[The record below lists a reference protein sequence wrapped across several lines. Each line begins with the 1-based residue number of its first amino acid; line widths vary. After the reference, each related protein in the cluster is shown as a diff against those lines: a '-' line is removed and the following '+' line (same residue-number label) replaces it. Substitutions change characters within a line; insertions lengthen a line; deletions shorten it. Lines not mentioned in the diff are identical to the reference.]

1 MSLTQE
7 GHVLYQDRGKGTM
20 EAGSHGA
27 WMGRTWGEYVQS
39 LSIIFEFDIYQESA
53 PNCPEIVLN
62 I

>member
-7 GHVLYQDRGKGTM
+7 GHVLYQDRGKGTT
-20 EAGSHGA
+20 ESSSHGA
-27 WMGRTWGEYVQS
+27 WMGRTWGRVQS

-53 PNCPEIVLN
+53 PNLRPEIILN